1 MRPVMRYAVVLAACL
16 LACSLDS
23 QSRPPPAPA
32 ICGDGVQAGGE
43 QCDNGSQNSDTQPGA
58 CRATCEIAH
67 CGDGVIDPNEV
78 CDDGNR
84 IAGDGCA
91 ATCRKIEQC
100 GDGILDPVAEQC
112 DEGANNSDTR
122 ANRCRTDCKSPRCGD
137 DVIDRDEEC
146 DDGNLDNGDSCDSDC
161 TRPRCGNGI
170 TGSGEEC
177 DDGNSFNTDSC
188 RPDCTRNTCSR
199 GTDSAGNPCF
209 FMRELPVP
217 DSELRAVGVADLDG
231 NGWDDIAVVDRD
243 DDSVKVFWNSGGA
256 FTYSAF
262 WVAPIFTLSGDHPV
276 DLAIGDINADGKLD
290 MVTANEDQDRLCL
303 LENKGNHSFD
313 RHFIDVPGKPK
324 AVALAP
330 VDAFAGREVIV
341 GVHDA
346 DEVRVIRLSDFSP
359 YGTPQAVSASNPESI
374 SVGDLD
380 GDGDADLAWSVGSPV
395 IALNDSGTVAK
406 ASVSNSQSTSAVKL
420 WDLDGTA
427 PDELVIGV
435 YGIFTSEHLRVLR
448 NSDTTNASVFDTFS
462 DVSVKEWP
470 VHLAR
475 FGSGVAYADN
485 GGTFGVLRNEQGT
498 LLDERTFTYDGDAEG
513 LASGDFDKDGAPDV
527 VIISQDK
534 KAVLLFMGQ
543 SR

>member
-1 MRPVMRYAVVLAACL
+1 MRPVIRYAVVLVACV

-23 QSRPPPAPA
+23 QPRPPPTPA
-32 ICGDGVQAGGE
+32 ICGDGVLASSE
-43 QCDNGSQNSDTQPGA
+43 QCDNGSRNSDTQPGA
-58 CRATCEIAH
+58 CRTTCVLAG
-67 CGDGVIDPNEV
+67 CGDGVLDPNEV

-84 IAGDGCA
+84 TAGDGCA

-100 GDGILDPVAEQC
+100 GDGTLDPGAEQC

-122 ANRCRTDCKSPRCGD
+122 ANRCRTDCTSPRCGD
-137 DVIDRDEEC
+137 SVVDRGEEC
-146 DDGNLDNGDSCDSDC
+146 DDGNLDNGDACDSNC
-161 TRPRCGNGI
+161 TRPRCGNGV

-177 DDGNSFNTDSC
+177 DDGNMFNTDAC

-199 GTDSAGNPCF
+199 GVDSAGNSCF
-209 FMRELPVP
+209 VVRELPVP
-217 DSELRAVGVADLDG
+217 DSELRSVEVADLDG

-256 FTYSAF
+256 FTYAAF

-303 LENKGNHSFD
+303 LENKGNRSFD

-324 AVALAP
+324 DVAIAP
-330 VDAFAGREVIV
+330 IDAYAGQEVIV

-346 DEVRVIRLSDFSP
+346 DEVRVIRLNNFSS
-359 YGTPQAVSASNPESI
+359 YGTPQAVSASNPESLT
-374 SVGDLD
+374 VGDVD

-395 IALNDSGTVAK
+395 IAQNEGGTITK
-406 ASVSNSQSTSAVKL
+406 ASISNSQSTSAAKL

-427 PDELVIGV
+427 PAELVIGV
-435 YGIFTSEHLRVLR
+435 YGLFTREHLRVFM
-448 NSDTTNASVFDTFS
+448 NSDTLNASVFDTYS

-470 VHLAR
+470 VYLAR

-485 GGTFGVLRNEQGT
+485 GGTFGILRNEQGT
-498 LLDERTFTYDGDAEG
+498 LLDERTFTYDGDAKG
-513 LASGDFDKDGAPDV
+513 LASGDFDKDGAPDIA
-527 VIISQDK
+527 IISQDK
-534 KAVLLFMGQ
+534 KAVLLFMSHSG
-543 SR
+543 